1 MQSDLDEESDEDEEE
16 LWDRKNNDNNLDSDT
31 QYPIEQVG
39 APTTSDE
46 PDNQRVDFEELM
58 IKISGFQE
66 NFVNKLPY
74 TNVKLSRTQQRQL
87 DYKQLYEYEST
98 DIENGSDLVCYD
110 WKIQNETIL
119 SQYTSIRLRFS
130 SKQTTSKGKINNTWK
145 IIWVYLDSLT
155 GIEITLLV
163 IHQHAIRIHHLT
175 M

>member
-1 MQSDLDEESDEDEEE
+1 
-16 LWDRKNNDNNLDSDT
+16 
-31 QYPIEQVG
+31 
-39 APTTSDE
+39 
-46 PDNQRVDFEELM
+46 M

-130 SKQTTSKGKINNTWK
+130 SKQTTSKRQNKQHVENHMGVLGFIDRYRNNASGNTPTRNSDTSFDDVNAMYGHK
-145 IIWVYLDSLT
+145 SLVACLH
-155 GIEITLLV
+155 ITLMPPPYKKTQVQLPTRYL
-163 IHQHAIRIHHLT
+163 ILKIKIFMKTEQLI
-175 M
+175 

>member
-31 QYPIEQVG
+31 QYPIEQVS
-39 APTTSDE
+39 ATSDE

-110 WKIQNETIL
+110 WKN
-119 SQYTSIRLRFS
+119 
-130 SKQTTSKGKINNTWK
+130 SK
-145 IIWVYLDSLT
+145 
-155 GIEITLLV
+155 
-163 IHQHAIRIHHLT
+163 
-175 M
+175 